1 MKNNLAKVWH
11 LENQI
16 HQFRKPF
23 YSISIACIAGYILLV
38 TLYSRFRNGVFVQDD
53 PFLIEFMNDKETS
66 LTQKIFTTSAN
77 RWRPIA
83 NLTYLLVSRVVETSY
98 FRWFLMSIL
107 FLTLTALY
115 ISLEFLKRYQSVYLS
130 VVLFLLVLTS
140 RFNNGI
146 LLNFTFLLESV
157 SIILLFALLLYFHD
171 NWSKSEF
178 QGIKIALLIYVSLIL
193 THERFVGM
201 NLFFLFYFFLSK
213 NYSFKSK
220 FVYSLLFSIPTISLF
235 LVKIFAL
242 KIPIFVGTGT
252 AWGVGFGITSAL
264 QFFAML
270 FIGLLGANVGLEYLH
285 GYIFQN
291 QAISFQI
298 VSILLVLITI
308 KIVLNSIL
316 HPGIDL
322 QQNRIKTLLR
332 PLAILFSLFLSLGIP
347 IVSTIRIES
356 RWFYP
361 IYIILL
367 FLLMSRFYT
376 EDKHRNPK
384 SKLSKS
390 KSKLSKSKSKPL
402 RRRSILVLSFFL
414 GKLLMNIVY
423 TQKLDDLYFVRTQN
437 MVKSQIDSIA
447 PYVLNSKKVKN
458 RIYLLDRSG
467 SFDVNSFDLAFR
479 TNNNFQDST
488 LQPIK
493 DLSEI
498 RNYSSSDVILELD
511 TTSYDAGFRMFD
523 SVKNSIAI
531 YGDFYSDSWAGKS
544 VRIVSEPVFCRKLEI
559 GILPSVW
566 TGTFDVKRGQ
576 GIEKYKIGDSI
587 IYLTYPVSEGQN
599 EVIIN
604 FKQTFVPYKLGLN
617 GDRRELSHRIQTR
630 CLT

>member
-1 MKNNLAKVWH
+1 MTNNLAKVWH

-23 YSISIACIAGYILLV
+23 YSISIACIAGYILLF

-66 LTQKIFTTSAN
+66 LTQKIFTTSGN

-83 NLTYLLVSRVVETSY
+83 NLTYLLVSRTVETSY

-130 VVLFLLVLTS
+130 AVLFFLVLTS

-201 NLFFLFYFFLSK
+201 NLFFLFYFLLGK

-220 FVYSLLFSIPTISLF
+220 FVYSLSLSIPTISLF
-235 LVKIFAL
+235 LVKMFVL
-242 KIPIFVGTGT
+242 EIPIFVGTGT
-252 AWGVGFGITSAL
+252 AWGVGFGVTSAL

-270 FIGLLGANVGLEYLH
+270 LIGLLGANVGLAYLH

-298 VSILLVLITI
+298 VSILLVLITM
-308 KIVLNSIL
+308 KNVLNSIL
-316 HPGIDL
+316 HPGINM

-332 PLAILFSLFLSLGIP
+332 PLAILFSLFLSLAIP

-367 FLLMSRFYT
+367 FLLMSRFYA
-376 EDKHRNPK
+376 EDKQPNPK

-390 KSKLSKSKSKPL
+390 RSKPL
-402 RRRSILVLSFFL
+402 RKRSILVLSFFL
-414 GKLLMNIVY
+414 GNLLMNIVY

-437 MVKSQIDSIA
+437 MVKAQIDSIA
-447 PYVLNSKKVKN
+447 PYVLNSKEVKN
-458 RIYLLDRSG
+458 VIYLLDRSG
-467 SFDVNSFDLAFR
+467 SFDVKSFDLAFR
-479 TNNNFQDST
+479 TNNNFYGSA

-493 DLSEI
+493 DISEI

-511 TTSYDAGFRMFD
+511 TTRYDAGFRMFD
-523 SVKNSIAI
+523 PVKKSIVI

-544 VRIVSEPVFCRKLEI
+544 VRILSEPVFCRKLEI
-559 GILPSVW
+559 GILPSAW

-617 GDRRELSHRIQTR
+617 DDRRELSHRIQTR
-630 CLT
+630 CLS